1 MIKSLWILFIAGQ
14 IFSAGNINYQQ
25 EAGYYEINPIYG
37 RHPSSER
44 VYITKAAEIGSLYA
58 LTKIFP
64 KHEKKLLIG
73 ANAVMLGFIYYD
85 YRMGIEMKVR
95 F

>member
-1 MIKSLWILFIAGQ
+1 MVKTLWVVFIAGQ

-25 EAGYYEINPIYG
+25 EAGYYELNPIYG
-37 RHPSSER
+37 RHPSKEK
-44 VYITKAAEIGSLYA
+44 VYIIKAAEIGGLYA

-73 ANAVMLGFIYYD
+73 ANCVMLGFIYYD
-85 YRMGIEMKVR
+85 YKMGIKMEVR

>member
-25 EAGYYEINPIYG
+25 EMGYYEINPIYG
-37 RHPSSER
+37 KYPSVER
-44 VYITKAAEIGSLYA
+44 VYITKAAEIGGLYV

-64 KHEKKLLIG
+64 KYEKELLTG
-73 ANAVMLGFIYYD
+73 ANHVLFSFIVND
-85 YRMGIEMKVR
+85 NNMGIGMRVR